1 MYCSLKVVLKKIVIK
16 FKMKCIEKLSIIWY
30 RLIIDADTP
39 ARMSLSF
46 HVDRMVSSTMLA
58 FLVWINF
65 LKSFRLKLSEL
76 KVTFVIQSN
85 CSNYRNSIKR

>member
-16 FKMKCIEKLSIIWY
+16 FKMKCIEKLSIIWH
-30 RLIIDADTP
+30 RLIMDADTS

-46 HVDRMVSSTMLA
+46 HVNRMVSSTMLA

-65 LKSFRLKLSEL
+65 LKNFRLKLSEL

-85 CSNYRNSIKR
+85 CSNYKNSIKR